1 MTSKVG
7 TRWAQSRPCKTWGEE
22 RFFEGGHLH
31 HCILHSCVARFF
43 SDNCQSLFLR
53 FFSSYLA
60 ATSVELRVF
69 VLLIANQC
77 VYYCF
82 WCSAAAVEGKNVRS
96 SEEVLLNYL
105 FDGYNPTARPVFN
118 SSLTVA
124 VNLRFSLLQIQDLV
138 VVDYHRHHHHV
149 YYS

>member
-1 MTSKVG
+1 V
-7 TRWAQSRPCKTWGEE
+7 SRG
-22 RFFEGGHLH
+22 
-31 HCILHSCVARFF
+31 F
-43 SDNCQSLFLR
+43 SPITELISSLFPP
-53 FFSSYLA
+53 YLA
-60 ATSVELRVF
+60 TSVNSTSVELRVF

-77 VYYCF
+77 VYYFF

>member
-1 MTSKVG
+1 VFITFSGVLRQLWK
-7 TRWAQSRPCKTWGEE
+7 
-22 RFFEGGHLH
+22 
-31 HCILHSCVARFF
+31 AR
-43 SDNCQSLFLR
+43 
-53 FFSSYLA
+53 
-60 ATSVELRVF
+60 
-69 VLLIANQC
+69 
-77 VYYCF
+77 
-82 WCSAAAVEGKNVRS
+82 KNVRS

-138 VVDYHRHHHHV
+138 VVDYRRHHHHV